1 MTMLSSVAERLYWM
15 ARYLER
21 AEDTA
26 RLVSAYNHLIMDIPR
41 GAEPG
46 WDIMVRILDAV
57 PTFEDQFRVASEQN
71 VLKLIIADAD
81 AICSIPHAVRAAREN
96 VRTTR
101 DVLPEEAW
109 ELVNELYLFTRDSA
123 EKSVGRRNRH
133 AFLAEIISRCQM
145 INGLLLSTLSR
156 DHAYR
161 FIKLGHL
168 LERADMTTRVVD
180 VGAGD
185 ILDREGAF
193 EAIDPLLWGSLL
205 QALSA
210 MSAYRRQVGPI
221 VEKNAA
227 VNFVFMQQNFPR
239 SVRFCIRG
247 IREELRP
254 LKNNKDALRV
264 AERIRRRLR
273 RFEADAMTRPELHA
287 FIDDFQ
293 AQVNALHQAVYDTWF
308 QPETR

>member
-15 ARYLER
+15 SRYLER

-46 WDIMVRILDAV
+46 WDIMVRILDAQ
-57 PTFEDQFRVASEQN
+57 PIFDERFRVANEQN
-71 VLKLIIADAD
+71 VLKLLISDVDAT
-81 AICSIPHAVRAAREN
+81 CSIPSAVRAAREN

-123 EKSVGRRNRH
+123 ESSVGRRNRH
-133 AFLAEIISRCQM
+133 KFLEEIVSRCQM

-156 DHAYR
+156 DHTYR
-161 FIKLGHL
+161 FIKLGQM
-168 LERADMTTRVVD
+168 LERADMATRVID

-185 ILDREGAF
+185 ILDREGAY
-193 EAIDPLLWGSLL
+193 EAIDPLLWGALL

-210 MSAYRRQVGPI
+210 MGAYRREVGPI

-227 VNFVFMQQNFPR
+227 VDFVFMQPSFPR

-247 IREELRP
+247 IREDLKP
-254 LKNNKDALRV
+254 LSNNRAALLV
-264 AERIRRRLR
+264 VERIRRRLR
-273 RFEADAMTRPELHA
+273 NFEAEKMTRPELHA
-287 FIDDFQ
+287 FIDDLQ
-293 AQVNALHQAVYDTWF
+293 LQINALHQAFQDTWF
-308 QPETR
+308 QPEA

>member
-15 ARYLER
+15 SRYLER

-46 WDIMVRILDAV
+46 WDIMVRILDAE
-57 PTFEDQFRVASEQN
+57 PIFDDRFRVANEQN
-71 VLKLIIADAD
+71 VLKLLIADPD
-81 AICSIPHAVRAAREN
+81 APCSIPYSVRAAREN

-109 ELVNELYLFTRDSA
+109 ELVNELHLFTRDAA
-123 EKSVGRRNRH
+123 EKSAGRRNRH
-133 AFLAEIISRCQM
+133 AFLAEVISRCQM

-193 EAIDPLLWGSLL
+193 EAIDPLLWGALL

-210 MSAYRRQVGPI
+210 MSAYRREVGPI

-227 VNFVFMQQNFPR
+227 VDFVFMQPTFPR

-247 IREELRP
+247 IREELGP
-254 LKNNKDALRV
+254 LKNNKAALRV
-264 AERIRRRLR
+264 VERIRRRLR
-273 RFEADAMTRPELHA
+273 RFEAEAMTRPELHA

-293 AQVNALHQAVYDTWF
+293 LQVNALHQAFHDTWF
-308 QPETR
+308 QPEA

>member
-15 ARYLER
+15 SRYLER

-57 PTFEDQFRVASEQN
+57 PTFEDQFRVANEQN

-81 AICSIPHAVRAAREN
+81 APCSIPYAIRAAREN

-133 AFLAEIISRCQM
+133 AFLAEVISRCQM

-168 LERADMTTRVVD
+168 LERADMATRVVD

-193 EAIDPLLWGSLL
+193 EAIDPLLWGALL

-210 MSAYRRQVGPI
+210 MSAYRREVGPI

-227 VNFVFMQQNFPR
+227 VDFVFMQQTFPR

-247 IREELRP
+247 IREELGP
-254 LKNNKDALRV
+254 LKNNKGALRV

-273 RFEADAMTRPELHA
+273 RFEAEAMTRPELHA

-293 AQVNALHQAVYDTWF
+293 AQVNALHQAIYDTWF
-308 QPETR
+308 QPEAR